1 MAAFGGKAFVSVNK
15 GLVTRASAVIP
26 VIPLYLASLFKV
38 MKQKGNHEGCIE
50 QMNRLFDERLY
61 RSDKQIP
68 VDSENRIRIDDW
80 ELSDDVQSAVR
91 ALMEQV
97 TDENSEKLTDLEGY
111 RHDFLAANGFDIAGV
126 DYQADIERFDRL

>member
-1 MAAFGGKAFVSVNK
+1 M
-15 GLVTRASAVIP
+15 
-26 VIPLYLASLFKV
+26 
-38 MKQKGNHEGCIE
+38 
-50 QMNRLFDERLY
+50 FDERLY